1 MKRSHSNGKRAQIEE
16 SISPTLEMITNKV
29 KNKENEIVMNGIVIY
44 IRVQMN
50 YFGENEI
57 IEKYKLI
64 KPNIEQEIIYLE
76 SYKRYYYI
84 TWNPNTKEV
93 NLKVIPYKGE
103 IMNVEIELN
112 RLMHM
117 DLLSNDYIAFYLMT
131 ENEYNDFKG
140 FMILNSSLELLDP
153 RYSASCLIYLDKINQ
168 TNKKMIKRLKVENR
182 YKYIIYFMREWK
194 IYKELK
200 KNPHPNI
207 CKFYGMKIIEDEIGS
222 IFPSMVLEQGL
233 DFRNVITD
241 LGKILPNKEYY
252 LKVDDYI
259 KQMIE
264 GLRYF
269 HQLGYIHFDVKL
281 ENYIVINE
289 QVKLIDFGFSEK
301 KNEMKL
307 DYSKLR
313 KGTSGFVA
321 PEIYYLKPSN
331 IKYIDERID
340 IWSLGICI
348 LIILKKDGLKYEL
361 IKRMNKEILELIR
374 SDFYEE
380 ALKRM
385 NEIIDEIIIEYENNI
400 EHRKSMK
407 EIIKRMLKV
416 DPKERTKLENIQLID

>member
-348 LIILKKDGLKYEL
+348 LIILKKEGLG
-361 IKRMNKEILELIR
+361 
-374 SDFYEE
+374 S
-380 ALKRM
+380 
-385 NEIIDEIIIEYENNI
+385 
-400 EHRKSMK
+400 
-407 EIIKRMLKV
+407 
-416 DPKERTKLENIQLID
+416 